1 MAFNIL
7 DALSSTVGT
16 QLASQGSRL
25 FGESATGTQSA
36 VGAILPAI
44 LGGVMKQGST
54 ADGAA
59 GLMKLLSGPTV
70 DAGLTSNMA
79 SALGG
84 GAGTNALMTAGG
96 DMLKGLFGD
105 KAGGIAG
112 TVSSMAGVK
121 SSSAINLLSLA
132 VPLVLSFLKNHVTQN
147 GLNAGGL
154 MSLLG
159 GQSGFLQGK
168 LDNRITQAAGLGDA
182 NSFLSSLSG
191 MASKATGT
199 VAAAGAGA
207 AAAAGSVASK
217 AGGMA
222 SDAAHAATGAAKTV
236 AHAASDAAAQAADSA
251 RDVGMGMGKL
261 IPWIIGL
268 VVLAVLFFMFRSC
281 GQQVEQKAGEATKAV
296 ASAVKSLSLPGGVA
310 LNVPPGGFIEN
321 IVVFLNNKDGGV
333 GTGYAL
339 DAVTFETG
347 SATLTATSSQQ
358 LADLAAVLTAFPT
371 ATVSV
376 NGYTDNTGDAAANT
390 TLSTQRAEA
399 VKSALV
405 DKGVTA
411 DRVAAAGFGPDK
423 PIASNDTEEG
433 KAKNR
438 RVEIV
443 VTKR

>member
-1 MAFNIL
+1 MAINLL
-7 DALSSTVGT
+7 DALSNSIGT
-16 QLASQGSRL
+16 QLSNQGSRL

-36 VGAILPAI
+36 VSAMLPAI

-70 DAGLTSNMA
+70 DAGLTSNIG
-79 SALGG
+79 SVLGG

-96 DMLKGLFGD
+96 NMLKGLFGD
-105 KAGGIAG
+105 NASNLAS
-112 TVSSMAGVK
+112 TVSSMAGIK

-132 VPLVLSFLKNHVTQN
+132 VPMVLSFLKNHVMQN

-154 MSLLG
+154 MSLLA
-159 GQSGFLQGK
+159 GQSSFLQGK
-168 LDNRITQAAGLGDA
+168 LDSRVAQAAGFGDA
-182 NSFLSSLSG
+182 GSFLSSV
-191 MASKATGT
+191 ASKATGAA
-199 VAAAGAGA
+199 AAAGASA
-207 AAAAGSVASK
+207 SAVAGSVASK

-222 SDAAHAATGAAKTV
+222 SDAAHAASGAAKTV
-236 AHAASDAAAQAADSA
+236 GRAAGDVAAQAADSA
-251 RDVGMGMGKL
+251 RDAGTGMGKML
-261 IPWIIGL
+261 PWIIGL
-268 VVLAVLFFMFRSC
+268 VVLAVLFFMFRGC
-281 GQQVEQKAGEATKAV
+281 GQQAQQKAGEATKAV
-296 ASAVKSLSLPGGVA
+296 GSAVKSLSLPGGVA
-310 LNVPPGGFIEN
+310 LNVPPGGFIDN
-321 IVVFLNNKDGGV
+321 IYLFLSNKDGGV

-347 SATLTATSSQQ
+347 SATLTATSNQQ
-358 LADLAAVLTAFPT
+358 LDDLAAVLKTFPT

-405 DKGVTA
+405 SKGVA
-411 DRVAAAGFGPDK
+411 AERVAAAGFGPDK